1 VSGGEVVGLVFA
13 VFWAVLVCFLAFVM
27 VRLAQVLREATR
39 MVARVTDQTVPLL
52 GEVTTTVTTTNDQL
66 AKVDSITTHVQTI
79 TANANALT
87 STFAATLGGPLV
99 KAAAYSYGVRKV
111 LADRRHA
118 EVEKR
123 VRSEIKAARRGRKG

>member
-1 VSGGEVVGLVFA
+1 MSGGEVVGLVFA
-13 VFWAVLVCFLAFVM
+13 IFWAVLVCFMAFVL

-39 MVARVTDQTVPLL
+39 MVAGVTEQTVPLL

-66 AKVDSITTHVQTI
+66 AKVDSITTHVQNV

-87 STFAATLGGPLV
+87 SAFTATVGGPLV
-99 KAAAYSYGVRKV
+99 RAAALSYGVRKV

-118 EVEKR
+118 EVEKHVKAELR
-123 VRSEIKAARRGRKG
+123 AARRGRKG

>member
-1 VSGGEVVGLVFA
+1 MSGGEVVGLVFA

-39 MVARVTDQTVPLL
+39 MVAGITEQTVPLL
-52 GEVTTTVTTTNDQL
+52 GEVTATVTTTNDQL
-66 AKVDSITTHVQTI
+66 AKVDTITTHVQSV
-79 TANANALT
+79 TANANAL
-87 STFAATLGGPLV
+87 SSAFAATLGGPLV
-99 KAAAYSYGVRKV
+99 RAAAFSYGVRKA

-123 VRSEIKAARRGRKG
+123 VKSEMKAARRGRKG

>member
-13 VFWAVLVCFLAFVM
+13 IFWAVLVCFMAFVL

-39 MVARVTDQTVPLL
+39 MVAGVTEQTVPLL

-66 AKVDSITTHVQTI
+66 AKVDSITTHVQNV

-87 STFAATLGGPLV
+87 SAFTATVGGPLV
-99 KAAAYSYGVRKV
+99 RAAALSYGVRKV

-118 EVEKR
+118 EVEKHVKAELR
-123 VRSEIKAARRGRKG
+123 AARRGRKG